1 MQVKVV
7 HSPES
12 VVSRPE
18 DIDEILARYVSRD
31 IDVKDEINQEQKITT
46 K

>member
-1 MQVKVV
+1 MRVKVV

-12 VVSRPE
+12 VVSRAE

-31 IDVKDEINQEQKITT
+31 IDVNDEINQEQKITT